1 MESNVPLILMERTRA
16 VASFMDNTKETLLT
30 FGSYLS
36 FRQLNGEMFC
46 TVDAY
51 GIIGKTFPSH
61 VVLHIQEFVELIG
74 DDFTIDVRYKEFS
87 NIIEQS
93 MNELGLINASLG
105 TNRRTDILCIEQV
118 LLPESKL

>member
-1 MESNVPLILMERTRA
+1 MERTRA

-46 TVDAY
+46 TVDACR
-51 GIIGKTFPSH
+51 IIGKTFPSH
-61 VVLHIQEFVELIG
+61 VVLHIQDFG
-74 DDFTIDVRYKEFS
+74 DDFTIDVRHKEFS

-105 TNRRTDILCIEQV
+105 TNRLTDILCIEQV